1 MGGGRNDRLED
12 TRADGADAVR
22 PVEGEAGCVHPGGDP
37 QPDGL
42 GPPVGGDRGLALTP
56 TAR

>member
-1 MGGGRNDRLED
+1 MED
-12 TRADGADAVR
+12 TRADGANAVR